1 MHNLVN
7 DLLPKSHFEPRHE
20 LDKKRAR
27 KIEANTALLCQG
39 VIAPADFLDEM
50 ASDENCKYFFL
61 LFYNTWITLYLHF
74 LVDVHEY
81 DDASY
86 GSSDESSIESSEYS
100 ESSDEEE

>member
-1 MHNLVN
+1 MRTTSSLEAFNSALNRSIAKKKNYFKFFERLQIHENRCADRMHNLVN

-39 VIAPADFLDEM
+39 VITPADFLDEM

-61 LFYNTWITLYLHF
+61 LFYNT
-74 LVDVHEY
+74 
-81 DDASY
+81 
-86 GSSDESSIESSEYS
+86 
-100 ESSDEEE
+100 